1 VPRELR
7 PYLPLLLESLL
18 ELAVKRDSVLV
29 PYEEVVAQ
37 LETDTIT
44 TSTGI
49 GLEALS
55 RFQCGPYSHTASLM
69 IQVVMCCIC
78 YGQGLWKYPRSY
90 HSTTDFSRNILANG
104 FCLVFM

>member
-1 VPRELR
+1 MFVLMDTAGVPLELR

-18 ELAVKRDSVLV
+18 ELPVKRGAVLV

-44 TSTGI
+44 ASTGI
-49 GLEALS
+49 GLEAIS

-69 IQVVMCCIC
+69 LQVVMCSVC
-78 YGQGLWKYPRSY
+78 YRQG
-90 HSTTDFSRNILANG
+90 SRNTLIVLPQAH
-104 FCLVFM
+104 